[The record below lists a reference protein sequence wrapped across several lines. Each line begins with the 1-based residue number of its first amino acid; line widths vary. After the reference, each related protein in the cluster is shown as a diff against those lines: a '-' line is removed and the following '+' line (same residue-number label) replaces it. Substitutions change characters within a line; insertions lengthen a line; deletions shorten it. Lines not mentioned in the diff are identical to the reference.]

1 MPYVLCIAL
10 GYLVGSFPTAY
21 ILVRWKTRADIR
33 TSGSGNVGAMNTF
46 DVTGSKVLGVS
57 VLIIDLVKGM
67 LAVFLSYELF
77 GNSFVMVALSGIG
90 SVLGHNYSP
99 WIKFKGG
106 RGLATATGV
115 IVLISWTALLLWGS
129 VWIIVHQLSRNIHIA
144 NAVAL
149 IMTPIVVWIQ
159 PGFWL
164 VHFLPVEIPPTEL
177 AIFLSLLCFLILIRH
192 IEPIIQ
198 LWHSSHKSISHNDSG
213 VS

>member
-46 DVTGSKVLGVS
+46 DVTGSKVLSVS
-57 VLIIDLVKGM
+57 VLIIDLAKGM

-77 GNSFVMVALSGIG
+77 GNSFDMVALSGIG

-106 RGLATATGV
+106 RGLATAAGV

-149 IMTPIVVWIQ
+149 IMTPIVVWISPVFGWCIFFRSKFRRQ
-159 PGFWL
+159 NWRYF
-164 VHFLPVEIPPTEL
+164 FLFFV
-177 AIFLSLLCFLILIRH
+177 F
-192 IEPIIQ
+192 
-198 LWHSSHKSISHNDSG
+198 
-213 VS
+213 

>member
-1 MPYVLCIAL
+1 MPFVLCLAL

-46 DVTGSKVLGVS
+46 EVTRSKILGAFVLV
-57 VLIIDLVKGM
+57 IDMVKGM
-67 LAVFLSYELF
+67 LAMFLSYELF
-77 GNSFVMVALSGIG
+77 GNSFDLLAVSGIG
-90 SVLGHNYSP
+90 AVLVHNYSP

-106 RGLATATGV
+106 RGLATAAGV
-115 IVLISWTALLLWGS
+115 IVVISWSALLLWGS

-144 NAVAL
+144 NVAAL
-149 IMTPIVVWIQ
+149 FVAPIIIWIQ

-164 VHFLPVEIPPTEL
+164 VHFLPVEIPPVEL
-177 AIFLSLLCFLILIRH
+177 AVFFSFLCFLILIRH
-192 IEPIIQ
+192 IGPIIQ
-198 LWHSSHKSISHNDSG
+198 LWQSSHKSISHNDSG